1 MRRREKI
8 TIVRDLLRVDFLYA
22 ADSLRG
28 DAFLVPVFSRRQVI
42 SRTEYSAEVRGTAE
56 TMIEGDRRDGPPA
69 L

>member
-1 MRRREKI
+1 MHRREKF

-28 DAFLVPVFSRRQVI
+28 DAVLVPVFSWRQVV
-42 SRTEYSAEVRGTAE
+42 SRAEYSAEMRGTAE
-56 TMIEGDRRDGPPA
+56 TMIEGDRCDGPPA